1 MSFDSTIWRRID
13 DARQGSREA
22 LDALL
27 ATYRPP
33 LLNYLKARGLSE
45 ADAEDVVQD
54 VCLEICQDDFLKR
67 ADRSKG
73 RFRTL
78 LLRVTKYVLSSSFR
92 KQASLKR
99 GGGRRAIPLEDL
111 TNVQVPSGDEEQFN
125 EIWVRNLLSKALD
138 QLRAE
143 SEGKKVP
150 YHDVLAMKF
159 LEGVPNQVIA
169 DRLGCKLH
177 DVDNHLYL
185 GKERLRKHL
194 RQMVRDLCSSPE
206 EHEEETHL
214 LVRFGF

>member
-22 LDALL
+22 LDTLL

-33 LLNYLKARGLSE
+33 LLNYLRARGLSD

-78 LLRVTKYVLSSSFR
+78 LLRVTRYVLSSNFR
-92 KQASLKR
+92 KLSREKR
-99 GGGRRAIPLEDL
+99 GGGRRAIPLDELRD
-111 TNVQVPSGDEEQFN
+111 VQVPEGEEQQFN
-125 EIWVRNLLSKALD
+125 EIWVRNLLAKALD
-138 QLRAE
+138 QLRAD

-150 YHDVLAMKF
+150 YHEVLSMKF
-159 LEGVPNQVIA
+159 LEGISNQDIA
-169 DRLGCKLH
+169 ERLGCKIH